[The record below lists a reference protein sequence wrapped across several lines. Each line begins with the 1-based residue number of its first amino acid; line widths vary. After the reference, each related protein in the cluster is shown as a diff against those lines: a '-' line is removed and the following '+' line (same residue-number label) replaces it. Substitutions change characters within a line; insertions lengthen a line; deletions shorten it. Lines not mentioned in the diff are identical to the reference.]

1 MQAVDFTTLTA
12 ACSEIRDRWLPA
24 RSEQVYQRDRYT
36 IALLLRTL
44 NQRGWLEICWHPQ
57 AAHICIGS
65 SPPRIPDTFTF
76 SQQLLHQ
83 LNGLAL
89 VEIKAIAP
97 WERVVD
103 LQFARRPGEAALWHL
118 YVEIMGKYS
127 NVILT
132 DSTNIIVT
140 AAHQV
145 SQKQSSIRPIQ
156 TGQPYEPP
164 PSLTSAIPSLSE
176 SQQRW
181 QERVSLVPG
190 AVRRCLLKSYRG
202 LSPTLVQSIA
212 QVAGLDPDQSTD
224 TLAVSDWQQLFRY
237 WQEWLQAVD
246 KSQFQPMW
254 TDKGYTVLGW
264 GVEPAKDMQDLLN
277 RYYTIELNQQEF
289 TQLHH
294 ALSQKLNN
302 ILAKLRLKART
313 FEERLQQSDRADE
326 YRQQAD
332 LLMAHLQDWEP
343 GMKLINLPDFD
354 TGNPVT
360 INLEPEKNAVQNAQ
374 SLYKRHQKLKRA
386 RTAVEPL
393 LKEVKAE
400 IEYLEQV
407 EAAITLL
414 SDAND
419 QIDKYQTAEDLE
431 ALKEIR
437 EELIQQRYL
446 EPESGRR
453 SSTEV
458 PSTNFHRYR
467 TPSGFE
473 LLIGRNNRQN
483 DQLTFRLAGDYD
495 LWFHAQEIPGSHVL
509 LRLEPGAVPD
519 VADLQFAADFAAYYS
534 RSRQSEQV
542 SVVYTE
548 PKHVYKPRGAK
559 PGIAIYKQERI
570 LWGQP
575 QRTNTYLMQIVQPE
589 L

>member
-12 ACSEIRDRWLPA
+12 VCGEVRDRWLPA
-24 RSEQVYQRDRYT
+24 RTEQVHQRDRYT

-65 SPPRIPDTFTF
+65 PPPRIADTFTF

-89 VEIKAIAP
+89 IEIKAIAP

-132 DSTNIIVT
+132 DSTNVIVT

-164 PSLTSAIPSLSE
+164 PSLTGAIPSLSE

-224 TLAVSDWQQLFRY
+224 TLAVSDWQQLFQY
-237 WQEWLQAVD
+237 WQEWLQAID

-302 ILAKLRLKART
+302 ILAKLRLKACT

-354 TGNPVT
+354 TGNPVI

-414 SDAND
+414 SDANE
-419 QIDKYQTAEDLE
+419 QIDKYQTAEDLA

-437 EELIQQRYL
+437 EELIQQSYL

-458 PSTNFHRYR
+458 PSTNFRRYR
-467 TPSGFE
+467 TPGGFE

-519 VADLQFAADFAAYYS
+519 AVDLQVAADFAAYYS

-575 QRTNTYLMQIVQPE
+575 QRTNTYLMQIVQTE